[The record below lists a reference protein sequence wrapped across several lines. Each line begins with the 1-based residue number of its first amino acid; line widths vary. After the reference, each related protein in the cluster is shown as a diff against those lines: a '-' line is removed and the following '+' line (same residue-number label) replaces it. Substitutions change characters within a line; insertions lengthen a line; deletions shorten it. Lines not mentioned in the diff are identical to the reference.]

1 MENPLLVTQMTQ
13 KMVLNDAKR
22 VLLINDMCGYG
33 KVALAAMIPIVT
45 HAGHVTY
52 NMPTCV
58 VSNNLEL
65 GKFSILD
72 TTEHIRRTIKV
83 YDELDFRFDAISTG
97 FIVNEEQAKIISSYC
112 QRKATEGAMIFV
124 DPIMGDEGQLYNG
137 VGEPTVKCMKELV
150 RIADVIV
157 PNYTEATYL
166 TSSIYKENI
175 TREEAHTVIDKLREL
190 GSKSVI
196 VTSMIING
204 QTEVAGYDH
213 IKDCYFSL
221 PYNVVPVRLPGTGD
235 MFSAVLVS
243 EVLKDKT
250 LEEATQR
257 AMDVVRELVIKY
269 KDTPEKCYG
278 IPIEECLDMI

>member
-1 MENPLLVTQMTQ
+1 MANFQEIQG
-13 KMVLNDAKR
+13 AKR
-22 VLLINDMCGYG
+22 VLLVNDMCGYG

-65 GKFSILD
+65 GKFSLLD
-72 TTEHIRRTIKV
+72 TTDHIRRTIAV
-83 YDELDFRFDAISTG
+83 YDELGFRFDAISTG
-97 FIVNEEQAKIISSYC
+97 FIVNQTQAKMISEYC
-112 QRKATEGAMIFV
+112 QRKAEEGAMIFV
-124 DPIMGDEGQLYNG
+124 DPIMGDEGRLYNG
-137 VGEPTVKCMKELV
+137 VEEPTIVCMRELV

-157 PNYTEATYL
+157 PNYTEAAYL
-166 TSSIYKENI
+166 TGMPYKENI
-175 TREEAHTVIDKLREL
+175 TTSEAHELIDALRKI

-196 VTSMIING
+196 VTSAMVNG
-204 QTEVAGYDH
+204 NTEVIGYDV
-213 IKDCYFSL
+213 KENEYFTL
-221 PYNVVPVRLPGTGD
+221 PYSVVPVRLPGTGD

-243 EVLKDKT
+243 EVLNGKS
-250 LEEATQR
+250 LRNATQR
-257 AMDVVRELVIKY
+257 AMDVVRNLVIKY